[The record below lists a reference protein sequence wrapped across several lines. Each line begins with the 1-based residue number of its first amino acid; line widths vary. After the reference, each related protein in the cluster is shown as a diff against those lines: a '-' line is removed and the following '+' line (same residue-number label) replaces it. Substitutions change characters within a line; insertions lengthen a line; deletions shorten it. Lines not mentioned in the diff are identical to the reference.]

1 MSTSKITYTPKQLNQ
16 LKPSSA
22 SSASTGETKN
32 NTSSNPTIP
41 VPIPTTD
48 AIAKGA
54 KTSKKCT
61 IRLKHRSA
69 AASTSIQPFPKK
81 ALLRS
86 TSVQLEW
93 VYLGTDNQQ
102 QQRYHHPLDPK
113 HIIYVTS
120 IPSLLIQAEFV
131 PREYKNVHDLSHSVI
146 TIPHWLKIYS
156 YLQPTLFQRIGFRS
170 SCRLFNNV
178 EKKITDYPN
187 CTPLIPLP
195 KCICMS
201 YPHRNHSTLQSAMRR
216 LKQEVGS
223 CDTPVQVFLFIANGI
238 HDEGG
243 NNVVLDFPISIIGSD
258 RNQCIFRGSF
268 HIKSN
273 DVFIKRM
280 TIRESK
286 RWGVKVGRGGDQRS
300 RFKEYNEEQD
310 RNHSGTLD
318 NVLID
323 ECAWNGVEVCGK
335 CELINIEIRNSGQSG
350 LCLADPAYITI
361 AGKNTLIHSNCQ
373 NTSVPSSAPQYAQID
388 YGIRFTPADYGL
400 WIPFGGNRGI
410 QLTIVSPL
418 TFEIEAN
425 NDVTCN
431 FVINNG
437 GGGNCK
443 SFSYEGYRVIASKEE
458 VLSCVDSNGRL
469 HIKPGSFAR
478 VYPEAQN
485 QGIQCFYFED
495 GDHYLGGLDF
505 DYSIISIVGQSRENC
520 ILHGLQNRL
529 YGGEEIDYNISDI
542 TIHGGLC
549 MDEGESLIL
558 ENVLVDQS
566 TDIGVSLSYSQRN
579 RMINCEITNS
589 KWAGLCLYEGA
600 KLSIEG
606 ETCIHHNLQNPSP
619 SPYKVPGQMVYSA
632 HDLFGVYADSTS
644 TITIGKGLT
653 KQAISFHN
661 VQQRGLYRKDIDVND
676 SWTGM
681 DTVVTDGKNWYEE
694 TQEDEIQEDE
704 LQEDEIQ
711 EDEIQ
716 EDELQEDGDGDEL

>member
-22 SSASTGETKN
+22 STASSTGETKN

-54 KTSKKCT
+54 KTSKHCT

-86 TSVQLEW
+86 SSVQLEW

-178 EKKITDYPN
+178 EKMITNYPN
-187 CTPLIPLP
+187 SSPLIPLP

-201 YPHRNHSTLQSAMRR
+201 YPHRNHSTLQSAIRR

-238 HDEGG
+238 HDEGTGIGYLSSG

-273 DVFIKRM
+273 DVLIKRM

-310 RNHSGTLD
+310 WNHSGTLD

-335 CELINIEIRNSGQSG
+335 CELINTEIRNSGKSG
-350 LCLADPAYITI
+350 LCLAEPANITI
-361 AGKNTLIHSNCQ
+361 DGKNTLIHFNCQ
-373 NTSVPSSAPQYAQID
+373 NTSVPSSVPSYAQID
-388 YGIRFTPADYGL
+388 YGIRFTPADYGSRGV
-400 WIPFGGNRGI
+400 PFGGNHGI

-418 TFEIEAN
+418 AFETHAN
-425 NDVTCN
+425 HVSTCN
-431 FVINNG
+431 FLSYNG
-437 GGGNCK
+437 GGGNCQP
-443 SFSYEGYRVIASKEE
+443 FNNESYQVIASKEE

-469 HIKPGSFAR
+469 HIKPGTFAR
-478 VYPEAQN
+478 VLPEAKK

-495 GDHYLGGLDF
+495 GDHDLSEQGIQTWYLDF
-505 DYSIISIVGQSRENC
+505 EYSISIVGQSRENC
-520 ILHGLQNRL
+520 ILHGLQNRF

-542 TIHGGLC
+542 TIHGGVS
-549 MDEGESLIL
+549 MNEGASLIL

-566 TDIGVSLSYSQRN
+566 TEIGVSLTAGRRN

-653 KQAISFHN
+653 KQLISFQN
-661 VQQRGLYRKDIDVND
+661 VQQRGLYRKDIDVNE
-676 SWTGM
+676 GHREL
-681 DTVVTDGKNWYEE
+681 TDGKNWYE
-694 TQEDEIQEDE
+694 
-704 LQEDEIQ
+704 EIQ

-716 EDELQEDGDGDEL
+716 EDVDGDEL

>member
-22 SSASTGETKN
+22 STASSTGETKN

-54 KTSKKCT
+54 KTSKPCT
-61 IRLKHRSA
+61 VRLKHRSA
-69 AASTSIQPFPKK
+69 AAPASIQPFPKK

-178 EKKITDYPN
+178 EEKITNYPN
-187 CTPLIPLP
+187 CTSLIPLP

-273 DVFIKRM
+273 DVLIKRM

-335 CELINIEIRNSGQSG
+335 CELINTEIRNSGQSG
-350 LCLADPAYITI
+350 LCLAEPAEITI
-361 AGKNTLIHSNCQ
+361 AGKNTLIHFNCQ
-373 NTSVPSSAPQYAQID
+373 NTSVPSSVPSYAQID
-388 YGIRFTPADYGL
+388 YGIRFTPADYGSRGV
-400 WIPFGGNRGI
+400 PFGGNHGI

-418 TFEIEAN
+418 AFETHAN
-425 NDVTCN
+425 HVSTCN
-431 FVINNG
+431 FLSYNG
-437 GGGNCK
+437 GGGNCQPFNNK
-443 SFSYEGYRVIASKEE
+443 LQSYQVIASKEE

-469 HIKPGSFAR
+469 HIKPGTFAR
-478 VYPEAQN
+478 VLPEAKK

-495 GDHYLGGLDF
+495 GDHDVSEGLDF
-505 DYSIISIVGQSRENC
+505 EYSISIVGQSRENC

-542 TIHGGLC
+542 TIHGGVS
-549 MDEGESLIL
+549 MNEGASLIL

-566 TDIGVSLSYSQRN
+566 TEIGVSLTAGRRN

-589 KWAGLCLYEGA
+589 KLAGLCLYNGA

-606 ETCIHHNLQNPSP
+606 ETCIHHNLQNPRP
-619 SPYKVPGQMVYSA
+619 RRLHILRHLHPLRHLPGPVLPEQMIYRA
-632 HDLFGVYADSTS
+632 HDLFGVYVDSTS
-644 TITIGKGLT
+644 TITIGEGLT
-653 KQAISFHN
+653 KQLISFQN
-661 VQQRGLYRKDIDVND
+661 VQQRGLYYRAGNHNYED
-676 SWTGM
+676 WEL
-681 DTVVTDGKNWYEE
+681 TDGKNWYE
-694 TQEDEIQEDE
+694 
-704 LQEDEIQ
+704 EIQ

-716 EDELQEDGDGDEL
+716 EDGDGDEL

>member
-1 MSTSKITYTPKQLNQ
+1 MSTSTYTPKQLNQ
-16 LKPSSA
+16 LKPSPTST
-22 SSASTGETKN
+22 ASTTEETKS

-48 AIAKGA
+48 AIANVA
-54 KTSKKCT
+54 KTSKPCT
-61 IRLKHRSA
+61 IRLKHSSA
-69 AASTSIQPFPKK
+69 AAPASNIQPFPKK

-86 TSVQLEW
+86 SSVQLEW

-120 IPSLLIQAEFV
+120 IPSVLIQSEFV
-131 PREYKNVHDLSHSVI
+131 PREYKKVHGLSHSII
-146 TIPHWLKIYS
+146 TIPHWLRIYS

-178 EKKITDYPN
+178 EKMITDYPN
-187 CTPLIPLP
+187 CSPLIPLP

-243 NNVVLDFPISIIGSD
+243 NNVVLDFPIFIIGSD
-258 RNQCIFRGSF
+258 RNLCIFRGSAF

-300 RFKEYNEEQD
+300 KFKEYNEE

-350 LCLADPAYITI
+350 LCLADPAEVTI
-361 AGKNTLIHSNCQ
+361 AGKNTLIHSNCKFMLK
-373 NTSVPSSAPQYAQID
+373 SAGVD
-388 YGIRFTPADYGL
+388 YGIKFTPADWHPIYGEH
-400 WIPFGGNRGI
+400 GNHGI
-410 QLTIVSPL
+410 HLTIVSPL
-418 TFEIEAN
+418 TLNQDEWVSGDN
-425 NDVTCN
+425 SN
-431 FVINNG
+431 FLINNG
-437 GGGNCK
+437 GGGNCQN
-443 SFSYEGYRVIASKEE
+443 FTNESYEVIASKEE

-478 VYPEAQN
+478 VYPEAKN
-485 QGIQCFYFED
+485 QGIQCFYLED
-495 GDHYLGGLDF
+495 GDHGLSESFDF
-505 DYSIISIVGQSRENC
+505 EYSISIVGQSRENC
-520 ILHGLQNRL
+520 ILHGQ
-529 YGGEEIDYNISDI
+529 YGWSGGEEIDYNISDI

-549 MDEGESLIL
+549 LPLGASLIL

-566 TDIGVSLSYSQRN
+566 SFIGVSLTAGQRS

-589 KWAGLCLYEGA
+589 KRAGLCLYEDA

-606 ETCIHHNLQNPSP
+606 ETCIHHNLQNPRP
-619 SPYKVPGQMVYSA
+619 CRLTLPGQMVYSA

-653 KQAISFHN
+653 KQLISFQN
-661 VQQRGLYRKDIDVND
+661 VQQRGLYRKDIHVNE
-676 SWTGM
+676 GHREL
-681 DTVVTDGKNWYEE
+681 TDGINWYEE
-694 TQEDEIQEDE
+694 K
-704 LQEDEIQ
+704 Q

-716 EDELQEDGDGDEL
+716 EDELQEDGDVDEQ

>member
-1 MSTSKITYTPKQLNQ
+1 
-16 LKPSSA
+16 
-22 SSASTGETKN
+22 
-32 NTSSNPTIP
+32 
-41 VPIPTTD
+41 
-48 AIAKGA
+48 
-54 KTSKKCT
+54 
-61 IRLKHRSA
+61 
-69 AASTSIQPFPKK
+69 
-81 ALLRS
+81 
-86 TSVQLEW
+86 
-93 VYLGTDNQQ
+93 
-102 QQRYHHPLDPK
+102 
-113 HIIYVTS
+113 
-120 IPSLLIQAEFV
+120 
-131 PREYKNVHDLSHSVI
+131 
-146 TIPHWLKIYS
+146 
-156 YLQPTLFQRIGFRS
+156 
-170 SCRLFNNV
+170 
-178 EKKITDYPN
+178 
-187 CTPLIPLP
+187 
-195 KCICMS
+195 
-201 YPHRNHSTLQSAMRR
+201 MRR

-223 CDTPVQVFLFIANGI
+223 CDTPVQVILFIANGI

-243 NNVVLDFPISIIGSD
+243 NNVVLDFPIFIIGSD

-300 RFKEYNEEQD
+300 KFKEYNEE

-323 ECAWNGVEVCGK
+323 ECAWNGIEVCGK

-361 AGKNTLIHSNCQ
+361 AGKNTLIHLNCQ
-373 NTSVPSSAPQYAQID
+373 NTSAQID
-388 YGIRFTPADYGL
+388 YGIRFTPYYG
-400 WIPFGGNRGI
+400 IYCGNYGI

-418 TFEIEAN
+418 TFEMEAN
-425 NDVTCN
+425 NDFTSN
-431 FVINNG
+431 FLINNNG
-437 GGGNCK
+437 GGGNCQPFEDERFK
-443 SFSYEGYRVIASKEE
+443 VIASKEE

-478 VYPEAQN
+478 VYPEANN

-520 ILHGLQNRL
+520 ILHGFAQNS
-529 YGGEEIDYNISDI
+529 YGEEIDYNISDI
-542 TIHGGLC
+542 TIHGGYVC
-549 MDEGESLIL
+549 MEGGESLIL

-566 TDIGVSLSYSQRN
+566 TYIGVSLSYSQRN

-589 KWAGLCLYEGA
+589 KLAGLCLYEGA

-606 ETCIHHNLQNPSP
+606 ETCIHHNLQNPRP
-619 SPYKVPGQMVYSA
+619 SGLILPGQMVYSA

-653 KQAISFHN
+653 KQLISFQN
-661 VQQRGLYRKDIDVND
+661 VQQRGLYMHRKDIDVNV
-676 SWTGM
+676 GHGEL
-681 DTVVTDGKNWYEE
+681 TDGKNWYEE
-694 TQEDEIQEDE
+694 I
-704 LQEDEIQ
+704 QEDEIQ
-711 EDEIQ
+711 EDEIH